1 MQKKIIALA
10 VAGLVSGAAFADGS
24 SVTVYGIA
32 DVTFDTVSTSGGTAA
47 GAKTGNYTRV
57 SSNSSYLGFKGSED
71 LGNNLK
77 AVFQFE
83 SGVTADAGGG
93 ASMFGNARDTYVGL
107 AGGFGQVAL
116 GTLTAP
122 TRLLGTQIDVNAG
135 ATGIGSNAAL
145 LSSKTQTAGTVGAV
159 DFDSR
164 QGNAI
169 AYSTPNMSGFGAT
182 VAYVSGENKTKD
194 SVVAKANA
202 SAWDLGATYNNG
214 PILVGLTYA
223 DLKARDVANTDVK
236 NTRLAGSFN
245 FGQGSVRALWN
256 QLKGDNSTGYGKVT
270 TWGLGGTLNASANG
284 KLIAQYYKAN
294 DVKSNT
300 GDVANSGAKQ
310 FELGYEH
317 SLSKRTMIK
326 AVYARV
332 SNDSAAAYNFY
343 INGVNNVTANPG
355 VDPSGLQVGIRHAF

>member
-202 SAWDLGATYNNG
+202 SAWDLGATYNLTGMSYLPRQDNNDNG
-214 PILVGLTYA
+214 VVAQYEFYVSTDSSNWGTA
-223 DLKARDVANTDVK
+223 VSSGTFKSDHTEKVVTFASKAARYI
-236 NTRLAGSFN
+236 RF
-245 FGQGSVRALWN
+245 RALSEI
-256 QLKGDNSTGYGKVT
+256 QGKQYTGVAE
-270 TWGLGGTLNASANG
+270 LNVIGT
-284 KLIAQYYKAN
+284 AQ
-294 DVKSNT
+294 
-300 GDVANSGAKQ
+300 
-310 FELGYEH
+310 
-317 SLSKRTMIK
+317 
-326 AVYARV
+326 
-332 SNDSAAAYNFY
+332 
-343 INGVNNVTANPG
+343 
-355 VDPSGLQVGIRHAF
+355 